1 MVCSLHALYELR
13 LAREVEVVTPCS
25 GACNHNGLAVE
36 AEGAGFGFQ
45 VVVVEWLGWT
55 FTPGSTWTK
64 VVFEVL
70 GSPKGKKERKK
81 KKEKW
86 VGAIFFKN

>member
-1 MVCSLHALYELR
+1 MFEMLNSMEPRTSPLF
-13 LAREVEVVTPCS
+13 VVVGVGFS
-25 GACNHNGLAVE
+25 DLDYV
-36 AEGAGFGFQ
+36 GFGFQ